1 MGKGEE
7 EISVGGSG
15 SQKNPSSSLP
25 FPISPPSSS
34 PCKKNPSESP
44 LRIHRYGK
52 TQFSSSPST
61 TKGGGG
67 GGDDGGDESRNW
79 DGEEE
84 EEREEDTQSRY
95 IFPPPRRPKVG
106 KLKGGG

>member
-25 FPISPPSSS
+25 FPISPP
-34 PCKKNPSESP
+34 PLLFAMQKNPSESP

-84 EEREEDTQSRY
+84 EEEREEDTQADIYFHRNDDQ
-95 IFPPPRRPKVG
+95 RLG
-106 KLKGGG
+106 N